1 MKYYF
6 TIGTYLLTL
15 VALIDQVSKWWV
27 VKTLHLTEPS
37 FIKLTSFF
45 NIVLSWNKGI
55 TFGFFNQH
63 STWGPYILIG
73 VTLIIV
79 LLLLFWLAHATTLYE
94 SLGLGLILGGA
105 IGNIADRL
113 HYGAVVDFLDFHYA
127 GYHWYAFNIA
137 DSAIVAGVGLLM
149 LDNLVLS
156 KENK

>member
-27 VKTLHLTEPS
+27 VKTLYLTETS

-55 TFGFFNQH
+55 TFGLFNQH
-63 STWGPYILIG
+63 SSWGPYILIG

-79 LLLLFWLAHATTLYE
+79 LLLLFWLANATTLYE